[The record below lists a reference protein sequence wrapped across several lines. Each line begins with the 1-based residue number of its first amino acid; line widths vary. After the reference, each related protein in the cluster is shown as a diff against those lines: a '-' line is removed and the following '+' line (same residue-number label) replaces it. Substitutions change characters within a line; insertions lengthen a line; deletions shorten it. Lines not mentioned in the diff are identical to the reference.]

1 MFRNAEEKDFALYM
15 ELAQEFYHS
24 PAVMHPIPAQYMENT
39 FREAMRSDVYI
50 ILRILEVDGEA
61 AGYAI
66 LSRSFSP
73 ESGSPICWIEELYIR
88 KAYRGHGLGTKFFS
102 SVRKE
107 FPTARLRLEVEP
119 ENTGAVALYKR
130 LGFTP
135 LEYVSYVVEPDGADE
150 QRCFAA
156 FLRRRSGRRSGADR
170 RVPARAQRLCAD
182 ARRIARRSACAFF
195 RYRKHRRRRKPCGFV
210 ILFPTSFC

>member
-66 LSRSFSP
+66 LSR
-73 ESGSPICWIEELYIR
+73 CWIEELYIR

-107 FPTARLRLEVEP
+107 FPSARLRLEVEP

-135 LEYVSYVVEPDGADE
+135 LEYVSYVVEPD
-150 QRCFAA
+150 
-156 FLRRRSGRRSGADR
+156 S
-170 RVPARAQRLCAD
+170 AD
-182 ARRIARRSACAFF
+182 A
-195 RYRKHRRRRKPCGFV
+195 
-210 ILFPTSFC
+210 

>member
-73 ESGSPICWIEELYIR
+73 ESGSPIIR

-107 FPTARLRLEVEP
+107 FPSARLRLEVEP

-135 LEYVSYVVEPDGADE
+135 LEYVSYVVEPDGAE
-150 QRCFAA
+150 A
-156 FLRRRSGRRSGADR
+156 
-170 RVPARAQRLCAD
+170 
-182 ARRIARRSACAFF
+182 
-195 RYRKHRRRRKPCGFV
+195 
-210 ILFPTSFC
+210 

>member
-88 KAYRGHGLGTKFFS
+88 KAYRGH
-102 SVRKE
+102 
-107 FPTARLRLEVEP
+107 
-119 ENTGAVALYKR
+119 
-130 LGFTP
+130 
-135 LEYVSYVVEPDGADE
+135 
-150 QRCFAA
+150 AA
-156 FLRRRSGRRSGADR
+156 PLRRRSRRRGGADR
-170 RVPARAQRLCAD
+170 RVLARAQRLCAD

>member
-88 KAYRGHGLGTKFFS
+88 KAYRGHGLGTKF
-102 SVRKE
+102 
-107 FPTARLRLEVEP
+107 
-119 ENTGAVALYKR
+119 
-130 LGFTP
+130 
-135 LEYVSYVVEPDGADE
+135 
-150 QRCFAA
+150 
-156 FLRRRSGRRSGADR
+156 
-170 RVPARAQRLCAD
+170 
-182 ARRIARRSACAFF
+182 
-195 RYRKHRRRRKPCGFV
+195 
-210 ILFPTSFC
+210 

>member
-1 MFRNAEEKDFALYM
+1 MTPIELSTRRRVSGLTSDEFARLFVS
-15 ELAQEFYHS
+15 LQ
-24 PAVMHPIPAQYMENT
+24 
-39 FREAMRSDVYI
+39 R
-50 ILRILEVDGEA
+50 EVDGEA

-107 FPTARLRLEVEP
+107 FPSARLRLEVEP

-135 LEYVSYVVEPDGADE
+135 LEYVSYVVEPDGAD
-150 QRCFAA
+150 A
-156 FLRRRSGRRSGADR
+156 
-170 RVPARAQRLCAD
+170 
-182 ARRIARRSACAFF
+182 
-195 RYRKHRRRRKPCGFV
+195 
-210 ILFPTSFC
+210 

>member
-50 ILRILEVDGEA
+50 ILRILEVYGEA

-73 ESGSPICWIEELYIR
+73 ESGSPICWIEEQGIPRSRSRYEVFLVR
-88 KAYRGHGLGTKFFS
+88 PQGVSLGASAARGRAGKHRRGRTLQAS
-102 SVRKE
+102 RLHA
-107 FPTARLRLEVEP
+107 ARVC
-119 ENTGAVALYKR
+119 K
-130 LGFTP
+130 
-135 LEYVSYVVEPDGADE
+135 
-150 QRCFAA
+150 
-156 FLRRRSGRRSGADR
+156 LRRRAGRRGRMSGA
-170 RVPARAQRLCAD
+170 VTLRLYAGEAD
-182 ARRIARRSACAFF
+182 AAAERIAAFWLAHSDYVQT
-195 RYRKHRRRRKPCGFV
+195 REESLDDLRAPSSDTESTGGEGNHV
-210 ILFPTSFC
+210 VS

>member
-1 MFRNAEEKDFALYM
+1 MICSATLKKKTSPLYM

-24 PAVMHPIPAQYMENT
+24 PRRDAPDPGAVHGKHVPRGHA
-39 FREAMRSDVYI
+39 RSDVYI
-50 ILRILEVDGEA
+50 ILRIIEVDGEA

-107 FPTARLRLEVEP
+107 FPSARLRLEVEP
-119 ENTGAVALYKR
+119 KNTGAVALYKR

-135 LEYVSYVVEPDGADE
+135 LEYVSYVVEPDGAD
-150 QRCFAA
+150 A
-156 FLRRRSGRRSGADR
+156 
-170 RVPARAQRLCAD
+170 
-182 ARRIARRSACAFF
+182 
-195 RYRKHRRRRKPCGFV
+195 
-210 ILFPTSFC
+210 

>member
-88 KAYRGHGLGTKFFS
+88 KAYRGHGLGTKFSRPSARSFPRRVCGSRS
-102 SVRKE
+102 SRKI
-107 FPTARLRLEVEP
+107 PARSRS
-119 ENTGAVALYKR
+119 TS
-130 LGFTP
+130 
-135 LEYVSYVVEPDGADE
+135 VSAS
-150 QRCFAA
+150 
-156 FLRRRSGRRSGADR
+156 RRSSM
-170 RVPARAQRLCAD
+170 
-182 ARRIARRSACAFF
+182 
-195 RYRKHRRRRKPCGFV
+195 
-210 ILFPTSFC
+210 

>member
-88 KAYRGHGLGTKFFS
+88 EAYRGHGLGTKFLTY
-102 SVRKE
+102 VREE
-107 FPTARLRLEVEP
+107 FPSARLRLEVEP
-119 ENTGAVALYKR
+119 ENTGAAALYRR

-135 LEYVSYVVEPDGADE
+135 LGYVSYVAEPDRTE
-150 QRCFAA
+150 
-156 FLRRRSGRRSGADR
+156 
-170 RVPARAQRLCAD
+170 V
-182 ARRIARRSACAFF
+182 
-195 RYRKHRRRRKPCGFV
+195 K
-210 ILFPTSFC
+210 

>member
-73 ESGSPICWIEELYIR
+73 ESGSPICWIE
-88 KAYRGHGLGTKFFS
+88 GCT
-102 SVRKE
+102 SVR
-107 FPTARLRLEVEP
+107 PSAATVSARSSSRP
-119 ENTGAVALYKR
+119 CGKS
-130 LGFTP
+130 F
-135 LEYVSYVVEPDGADE
+135 
-150 QRCFAA
+150 
-156 FLRRRSGRRSGADR
+156 RRRVCGSRSSRKTPARSRSTSVSASRRS
-170 RVPARAQRLCAD
+170 
-182 ARRIARRSACAFF
+182 SM
-195 RYRKHRRRRKPCGFV
+195 
-210 ILFPTSFC
+210 

>member
-50 ILRILEVDGEA
+50 ILRIIEVDGEA

-73 ESGSPICWIEELYIR
+73 ESGSPICWIAR
-88 KAYRGHGLGTKFFS
+88 SCTSARHTAVTV
-102 SVRKE
+102 SVRSFSRPSARS
-107 FPTARLRLEVEP
+107 FPRRVCGSRSSRKTPARSHS
-119 ENTGAVALYKR
+119 TS
-130 LGFTP
+130 
-135 LEYVSYVVEPDGADE
+135 VSAS
-150 QRCFAA
+150 
-156 FLRRRSGRRSGADR
+156 RRSSM
-170 RVPARAQRLCAD
+170 
-182 ARRIARRSACAFF
+182 
-195 RYRKHRRRRKPCGFV
+195 
-210 ILFPTSFC
+210 

>member
-88 KAYRGHGLGTKFFS
+88 KAYRGHGLGTKFLS

-107 FPTARLRLEVEP
+107 FPRRVCGSRSSRKTPARSRS
-119 ENTGAVALYKR
+119 TS
-130 LGFTP
+130 
-135 LEYVSYVVEPDGADE
+135 VSAS
-150 QRCFAA
+150 
-156 FLRRRSGRRSGADR
+156 RRSSM
-170 RVPARAQRLCAD
+170 
-182 ARRIARRSACAFF
+182 
-195 RYRKHRRRRKPCGFV
+195 
-210 ILFPTSFC
+210 

>member
-50 ILRILEVDGEA
+50 ILRIIEVDGEA

-102 SVRKE
+102 SARSFPRRVCGSRSSRKT
-107 FPTARLRLEVEP
+107 PARSHS
-119 ENTGAVALYKR
+119 TS
-130 LGFTP
+130 
-135 LEYVSYVVEPDGADE
+135 VSAS
-150 QRCFAA
+150 
-156 FLRRRSGRRSGADR
+156 RRSSM
-170 RVPARAQRLCAD
+170 
-182 ARRIARRSACAFF
+182 
-195 RYRKHRRRRKPCGFV
+195 
-210 ILFPTSFC
+210 

>member
-66 LSRSFSP
+66 LSRSFSRSP
-73 ESGSPICWIEELYIR
+73 AARSAGSRSC
-88 KAYRGHGLGTKFFS
+88 T
-102 SVRKE
+102 SVR
-107 FPTARLRLEVEP
+107 PSAATVSARSSSRPCGKSFRRHVCGSRSSRKIP
-119 ENTGAVALYKR
+119 ARSRSTS
-130 LGFTP
+130 
-135 LEYVSYVVEPDGADE
+135 VSAS
-150 QRCFAA
+150 
-156 FLRRRSGRRSGADR
+156 RRSSM
-170 RVPARAQRLCAD
+170 
-182 ARRIARRSACAFF
+182 
-195 RYRKHRRRRKPCGFV
+195 
-210 ILFPTSFC
+210 

>member
-50 ILRILEVDGEA
+50 ILRILEVDGKA

-102 SVRKE
+102 
-107 FPTARLRLEVEP
+107 LEVEP

-135 LEYVSYVVEPDGADE
+135 LEYVSYVVEPDGAE
-150 QRCFAA
+150 A
-156 FLRRRSGRRSGADR
+156 
-170 RVPARAQRLCAD
+170 
-182 ARRIARRSACAFF
+182 
-195 RYRKHRRRRKPCGFV
+195 
-210 ILFPTSFC
+210 

>member
-50 ILRILEVDGEA
+50 ILRIIEVDGEA

-88 KAYRGHGLGTKFFS
+88 K
-102 SVRKE
+102 E
-107 FPTARLRLEVEP
+107 FPSARLRLEVEP

-135 LEYVSYVVEPDGADE
+135 LEYVSYVVEPD
-150 QRCFAA
+150 
-156 FLRRRSGRRSGADR
+156 S
-170 RVPARAQRLCAD
+170 AD
-182 ARRIARRSACAFF
+182 A
-195 RYRKHRRRRKPCGFV
+195 
-210 ILFPTSFC
+210 